1 MTILI
6 GGSRDYNDYNNFTVQ
21 MNNIISK
28 LNTENII
35 ILSGHCLGVDALGE
49 KYAVEKGYEL
59 KLFPADWTRYGR
71 AAGPIRN
78 RTMAEIADLVIAF
91 WDGKSKGTKSLIS
104 IAEKLNRPVII
115 VDL

>member
-28 LNTENII
+28 LNTEDII

-71 AAGPIRN
+71 AAGPVRN

-91 WDGKSKGTKSLIS
+91 WDGKSKGTKY
-104 IAEKLNRPVII
+104 VIDNCKKKNKPLQVI
-115 VDL
+115 LM